1 MIAFRVVRIA
11 LLVAA
16 VESMMWLFGIASIHR
31 GNPYRLYDQSRL
43 AAEIRANLPAERAA
57 PKTGWPS
64 SGARIERNHPSLAT
78 RVCGSAWGGSFTFG
92 DDVPD
97 DKPWPYLASVQL
109 GCEIKN
115 FGIDGFGFDQSLLF
129 FREHLPYQSVV
140 ILGMA
145 QPMITV
151 GVASSL
157 AFLDLRDHLPQAKT
171 TKPFFTEK
179 NGVLILEPRPA
190 PTVDAIWAH
199 YSKDGYGRDWTPLRF
214 PFSIS
219 VALAIYRKLTSPKIV
234 QMSTMSDYPEMAR
247 QRELAS
253 LEIIEMAEVAL
264 QNKDRFVVLL
274 IPRPQ
279 DSINPDA
286 AFVSMLNGLAAQAP
300 EACLIDPSKEL
311 RLAAVSLSTPDAIR
325 TTTGH
330 FSSAGNAALA
340 DALVR
345 GLAGCG
351 IKP

>member
-1 MIAFRVVRIA
+1 MRSGRI
-11 LLVAA
+11 
-16 VESMMWLFGIASIHR
+16 
-31 GNPYRLYDQSRL
+31 
-43 AAEIRANLPAERAA
+43 
-57 PKTGWPS
+57 
-64 SGARIERNHPSLAT
+64 
-78 RVCGSAWGGSFTFG
+78 
-92 DDVPD
+92 
-97 DKPWPYLASVQL
+97 
-109 GCEIKN
+109 
-115 FGIDGFGFDQSLLF
+115 
-129 FREHLPYQSVV
+129 
-140 ILGMA
+140 
-145 QPMITV
+145 
-151 GVASSL
+151 
-157 AFLDLRDHLPQAKT
+157 
-171 TKPFFTEK
+171 
-179 NGVLILEPRPA
+179 
-190 PTVDAIWAH
+190 
-199 YSKDGYGRDWTPLRF
+199 SKDGYGRDWTPLRF

-340 DALVR
+340 DALVSRAGGLRDQASVSERRIVSLRLLARR
-345 GLAGCG
+345 GSAIGNNPSFLHFPPPRGSTSGKPFRFLGSRFSSSLAATCWRHRLYPSSSNAQ
-351 IKP
+351 IFATLASS